1 MESPTLFRTF
11 ASVSTLGH
19 RGLPV
24 GLTRLLLLKDV
35 ESRLAAF
42 ARAEVLRPCS
52 FAVRSI
58 ARQTLGWVS
67 LVMVRPHVSI
77 RRRWRAELLL
87 TRARRISSWSHTGV
101 PDETGG
107 WRCIGAIERE

>member
-24 GLTRLLLLKDV
+24 GLTRLLLLKEV

-52 FAVRSI
+52 LAVRSI

-67 LVMVRPHVSI
+67 LTMAGAPCSPERMNCNNPVRGESVPPQGQE
-77 RRRWRAELLL
+77 RA
-87 TRARRISSWSHTGV
+87 A
-101 PDETGG
+101 
-107 WRCIGAIERE
+107 